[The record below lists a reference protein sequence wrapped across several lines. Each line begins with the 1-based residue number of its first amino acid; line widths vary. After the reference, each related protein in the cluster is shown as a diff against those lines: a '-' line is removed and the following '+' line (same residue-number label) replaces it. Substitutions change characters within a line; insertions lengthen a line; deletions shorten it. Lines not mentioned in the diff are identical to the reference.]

1 MTKRY
6 MAVNGCLHGKF
17 EQLLSVLEPS
27 QTELLLLLGDLQ
39 LLSKKQ
45 DLSSC
50 SIPYKYT
57 YGGDV
62 DRITDFKKIST
73 GNNNKLTQDLEQ
85 IGLALGIGGNHENMG
100 LLELLPFGGF
110 VLPNFFY
117 MGFCNVI
124 KYKGLKIC
132 GVSGIVNDLNVY
144 KEREFGFSQE
154 KGLEQTQWWRMN
166 KVSSYHVRLFDV
178 LPLLLYEEDDI
189 DFVMTHDWP
198 QNVFH
203 NEDPNIEGQLLKIKP
218 FFRNDIKSGKLG
230 STLYD
235 NIMNNLRPEIWF
247 SAHLHIKYET
257 SIQYE
262 NGDCTKFIALDKL
275 VPRRLTDG
283 VKQFE
288 FPGEDINDDVGNC
301 GIELDEHFLK
311 IQKWCYINKEKIF
324 KEISTLVSDSNEL
337 DNVISR
343 IRIWYQQEKDN
354 VTINNVLNKPFY
366 EEKVEEYTR
375 EYLSRNLGI
384 NEGPIYP

>member
-1 MTKRY
+1 MTKQY

-62 DRITDFKKIST
+62 DRITDFKKIT
-73 GNNNKLTQDLEQ
+73 TENNNKLTQDLGQ
-85 IGLALGIGGNHENMG
+85 IGLVLGIGGNHENMG

-110 VLPNFFY
+110 LLPNFFY

-132 GVSGIVNDLNVY
+132 GISGIVNDLNVY

-203 NEDPNIEGQLLKIKP
+203 NKDPNIESQLLKIKP
-218 FFRNDIKSGKLG
+218 FFREDIKSGKLG
-230 STLYD
+230 SALYD
-235 NIMNNLRPEIWF
+235 KIMNNLRPEIWF

-257 SIQYE
+257 TIQYE
-262 NGDCTKFIALDKL
+262 NGDSTKFIALDKL
-275 VPRRLTDG
+275 VPRRLADG

-288 FPGEDINDDVGNC
+288 FPGEDSNEDVGNC

-311 IQKWCYINKEKIF
+311 IQKWCYINKEKIL
-324 KEISTLVSDSNEL
+324 KEIRL
-337 DNVISR
+337 
-343 IRIWYQQEKDN
+343 WYQQEKDN
-354 VTINNVLNKPFY
+354 VTIDNVLNKPFY